1 MTRNWLKSLLSA
13 VDTLLTGFILLAL
26 IDGPEGAADQ
36 LLTLTIVAAAIG
48 VARAWPKSA
57 YLPVLLALLI
67 LQWPLAA
74 PGDPLALALAGRSE
88 VLLQAGE
95 KAVAA
100 GQVEA
105 GAALLDQAMRA
116 NPRSGKAKATSA
128 ALKLAEGQ
136 TPEAYE
142 LGKSA
147 LRDYQHPTFTVAR
160 TMRDGSRNMA
170 LYVAGKAA
178 ADLGYNDEAM
188 TLLTQAAVV
197 DPENGAIHWE
207 MAGLFAR
214 DGLWTQAADAY
225 QRVIA
230 HAGTVDRGLVVQSYR
245 LWGEAL
251 VRLGRLDEAA
261 TALKTSVDRNPG
273 DAMARLDLGAVKMAQ
288 GRVSE
293 AMADLRAARDGLRAE
308 GNAAAA
314 QAEQLLSL
322 ANDFIY
328 QGYEAKGRERLN
340 SRDYQGALRWFKK
353 ALALAPAKDVAELD
367 LNLAEAHWQ
376 LQLYDQALAYYHEAV
391 AIAPLSPRAR
401 HSLGWALGATG
412 QFKEAEAQ
420 VKLAIALYVPGA
432 PELPAAHSLLGLIY
446 EVAGSREAAR
456 TEYLTAL
463 SLDPSDNRARTNLDR
478 VVRPAQVS
486 EAGGR

>member
-1 MTRNWLKSLLSA
+1 MARNWLKGLLSA
-13 VDTLLTGFILLAL
+13 VGALLTGFILLAL

-36 LLTLTIVAAAIG
+36 LLTLIIVAAAIG
-48 VARAWPKSA
+48 AARARPKSA
-57 YLPVLLALLI
+57 YLPALLALLI

-74 PGDPLALALAGRSE
+74 PGDQLALALAGRSE

-100 GQVEA
+100 GQIEA
-105 GAALLDQAMRA
+105 GAALMDRAMRA
-116 NPRSGKAKATSA
+116 NPRSGKVKATAA
-128 ALKLAEGQ
+128 ALKLAEGR
-136 TPEAYE
+136 TADAFALGNAALKDYE
-142 LGKSA
+142 
-147 LRDYQHPTFTVAR
+147 HPTFKIAR
-160 TMRDGSRNMA
+160 TRRDGTRNVA

-188 TLLTQAAVV
+188 ALLTQAVLV

-214 DGLWTQAADAY
+214 DGLWKEAADAY

-230 HAGTVDRGLVVQSYR
+230 NAGSVDRGLVVQAYR

-251 VRLGRLDEAA
+251 VRLGRLDEAM

-288 GRVSE
+288 GRVTE
-293 AMADLRAARDGLRAE
+293 AMADLRAASDGLRAE
-308 GNAAAA
+308 GNPAAA
-314 QAEQLLSL
+314 QAEQLLSQ
-322 ANDFIY
+322 ANDYIY
-328 QGYEAKGRERLN
+328 QGYAAKGRERLN
-340 SRDYQGALRWFKK
+340 SGDYQGAIRWFKK
-353 ALALAPAKDVAELD
+353 ALALAPEKDTAELD
-367 LNLAEAHWQ
+367 LNLAQAHWQ
-376 LQLYDQALAYYHEAV
+376 LQLYDQSLEYYREAV
-391 AIAPLSPRAR
+391 AVAPLSPRAR

-412 QFKEAEAQ
+412 QFKEAEAE
-420 VKLAIALYVPGA
+420 VKLAIAFYSSGA

-446 EVAGSREAAR
+446 EVSGKREAAR

-463 SLDPSDNRARTNLDR
+463 SLDPNDGRARANLDR
-478 VVRPAQVS
+478 VVRAAQVS